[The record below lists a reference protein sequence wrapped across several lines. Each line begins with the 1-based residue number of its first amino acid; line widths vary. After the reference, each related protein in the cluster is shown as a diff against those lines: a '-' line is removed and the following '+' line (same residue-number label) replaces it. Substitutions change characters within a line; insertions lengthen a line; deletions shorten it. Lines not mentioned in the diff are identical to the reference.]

1 MTKSNSTEKVRHA
14 CGLCGRKVSF
24 CLILMLG
31 MLWTSTQLSAQDS
44 KLPMEDRIRLSEAFA
59 LAQDVGDSVWEAWSE
74 VPFTLLLVT
83 EEHEFLFNHDNPTD
97 DFENLGF
104 DSMLHT
110 NVYVRPNSGRYST
123 NFLATFPA
131 INGQNTVVMGRPAAT
146 GKTST
151 EWVLTALHEHFHQ
164 LQFSQPHYWDRV
176 AALDLSGGDESGMW
190 MLNYPYPYESKTVQ
204 VAFEKLETALA
215 AALENPDLSA
225 LKRVS
230 ESRKSLR
237 QLLSAP
243 EYRYQSFQLWQEG
256 VARYTEIRVADW
268 AAKNHSQSPAFQV
281 LSDFEPYESVH
292 AELLKSISDELLSHN
307 VADIG
312 RVAFYAFGAAEA
324 LLLDHQDS
332 AWRAHYFED
341 MPYLE
346 SHTVKF

>member
-1 MTKSNSTEKVRHA
+1 MTKTNSSEKVRHA
-14 CGLCGRKVSF
+14 FGLCGRISSF
-24 CLILMLG
+24 CFFLALTL
-31 MLWTSTQLSAQDS
+31 LATATNLNAQDTQLP
-44 KLPMEDRIRLSEAFA
+44 LEDRVLLGEAFA
-59 LAQDVGDSVWEAWSE
+59 LAENMGDSVWEAWSE

-83 EEHEFLFNHDNPTD
+83 EEQEYLFNHDNPTD
-97 DFENLGF
+97 DFMDLGF
-104 DSMLHT
+104 DSMLQT

-123 NFLATFPA
+123 SFLATFPA
-131 INGQNTVVMGRPAAT
+131 INGQNTVVMGRPGAT

-151 EWVLTALHEHFHQ
+151 EWVVTALHEHFHQ

-190 MLNYPYPYESKTVQ
+190 MLNYPYPYESEPVQ
-204 VAFEKLETALA
+204 AAFQELESALAEALET
-215 AALENPDLSA
+215 PDLSS
-225 LKRVS
+225 LKLVS
-230 ESRKSLR
+230 EARLALR

-268 AAKNHSQSPAFQV
+268 AAKNHSPSPAFQV
-281 LSDFEPYESVH
+281 LPDFEPYESVH
-292 AELLKSISDELLSHN
+292 LALLKSIHDELLSHN